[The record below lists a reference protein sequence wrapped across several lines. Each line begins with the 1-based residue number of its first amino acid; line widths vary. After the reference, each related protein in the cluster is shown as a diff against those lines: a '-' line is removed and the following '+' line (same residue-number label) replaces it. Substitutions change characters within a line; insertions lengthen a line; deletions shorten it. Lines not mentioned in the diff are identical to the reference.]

1 MAYFLN
7 YQTKIDRYQKSQRS
21 IREFGDLTYL
31 IDPNGTL
38 LSNLKS
44 MLMKMFKILRTKS
57 FLKAGHINFG
67 FFVNRSFAS

>member
-44 MLMKMFKILRTKS
+44 MLMKMFKILRTKG